1 MTFRTQPA
9 TCNICNFQRPLIV
22 CVSAILLAGH
32 VLAHTPAEEMA
43 GAANNF
49 LAALTTEQRAK
60 ATYELKDEERYDWHF
75 IPKPRKGLPVK
86 EMTPAQRNLA
96 HALLST
102 GLSQRGYLKATTIM
116 SLEQVLFDIEKQK
129 GPARDAEMYYFTI
142 FGSPGKSAWGWR
154 VEGHHISLNFAVSGD
169 SVLAVTPSFMG
180 ANPAEV
186 RDGPRKG
193 LRVLG
198 TEEDLAR
205 QLVKSL
211 DEGLLKTALVSKDA
225 PKEIITGNERKAKN
239 LEPMG
244 VAMAALSQAQK
255 DMLLAVIK
263 EYVFRYRSEI
273 AESDLQSIRKAGDE
287 KIYFAWAGGL
297 DMGQPHYFRIQGP
310 AFLMEY
316 DNTQN
321 NANHV
326 HTVWR
331 DLQNDFGGDPLR
343 EHYEQVPHGK

>member
-1 MTFRTQPA
+1 
-9 TCNICNFQRPLIV
+9 V
-22 CVSAILLAGH
+22 H
-32 VLAHTPAEEMA
+32 V
-43 GAANNF
+43 AAR
-49 LAALTTEQRAK
+49 EQR
-60 ATYELKDEERYDWHF
+60 
-75 IPKPRKGLPVK
+75 
-86 EMTPAQRNLA
+86 
-96 HALLST
+96 
-102 GLSQRGYLKATTIM
+102 RG
-116 SLEQVLFDIEKQK
+116 EQAV
-129 GPARDAEMYYFTI
+129 PYAAAREGYFFSV
-142 FGSPGKSAWGWR
+142 FGEPGDSGNWGWR

-186 RDGPRKG
+186 REGPRKG

-198 TEEDLAR
+198 TEEDLGR

-211 DEGLLKTALVSKDA
+211 DEGQLKTALVSNVA
-225 PKEIITGNERKAKN
+225 PKEIITGNDRKARS

-244 VAMAALSQAQK
+244 IAASALTQAQK
-255 DMLLAVIK
+255 DALLAVIR

-273 AESDLQSIRKAGDE
+273 ADGDLQNIRKAGDE
-287 KIYFAWAGGL
+287 KIHFAWAGGL
-297 DMGQPHYFRIQGP
+297 DLGQPHYFRIQGP
-310 AFLMEY
+310 TFLMEY

-331 DLQNDFGGDPLR
+331 DLQNDFGGDLLR